1 MSGMKPTTGVA
12 FAIALFFASPGSAQQ
27 PFTISPSDAPQES
40 AAYDSCLVEVAATYD
55 DRISDAQTVAKVVA
69 NECRYRQVLFI
80 EALLR
85 ARPEL
90 NRGDV
95 YQALQGKLE
104 MDSLKAVLK
113 GRR

>member
-1 MSGMKPTTGVA
+1 MRGMKRAVGLACAVSL
-12 FAIALFFASPGSAQQ
+12 IIVSPAGAQQ
-27 PFTISPSDAPQES
+27 AFTISPSDAPAES
-40 AAYDSCLVEVAATYD
+40 AAYDSCLKEMAAAYD

-69 NECRYRQVLFI
+69 DECRYRQVLFI

-85 ARPEL
+85 ARTDL
-90 NRGDV
+90 NRGV
-95 YQALQGKLE
+95 VNQALQGKLE